1 MKRRGYW
8 KQSKPGWW
16 ESEWTRCGSV
26 HETRY
31 YFTPLLPICNDLIQ
45 KSTPYV
51 AVPLYVK
58 LPLLYCLTILFF
70 PTPGKSPPYKHNL
83 KQVIVFYFHSNG
95 WYHNFKVYASSS
107 GACNSV
113 TSNMKAEEGKKMWQ
127 TSRSYKNIQCFKLGT
142 QTILEMH
149 IFFIDNYWL
158 LKLLTWF
165 YFTIYLF
172 HISNKSIICTS
183 PLAYQY
189 FKLKW
194 EKSEVVKHF
203 SHSFLV
209 YRLTCT

>member
-113 TSNMKAEEGKKMWQ
+113 TSNMKAEEGKKKCDKRAEVIRTFSASSWA
-127 TSRSYKNIQCFKLGT
+127 
-142 QTILEMH
+142 
-149 IFFIDNYWL
+149 
-158 LKLLTWF
+158 LKLFLKCISSSLTINDYLNCLLGSISPYT
-165 YFTIYLF
+165 YFTYQTKVLYVLV
-172 HISNKSIICTS
+172 HLHTNTLSSSGRRVKLLNTS
-183 PLAYQY
+183 HT
-189 FKLKW
+189 
-194 EKSEVVKHF
+194 HF
-203 SHSFLV
+203 
-209 YRLTCT
+209 